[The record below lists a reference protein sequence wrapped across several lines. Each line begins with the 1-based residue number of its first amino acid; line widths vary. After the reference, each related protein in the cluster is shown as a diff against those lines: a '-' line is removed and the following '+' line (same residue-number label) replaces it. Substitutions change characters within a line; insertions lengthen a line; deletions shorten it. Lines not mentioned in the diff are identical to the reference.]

1 MHKLACKVIAR
12 HSTNRLHGRV
22 EGARAACKR
31 TLWTRS
37 LDSRSVHHGMLGRC
51 RLDLNLVVVFFGTLL
66 GDIDVDVWLGVLN
79 ELLVFDGLLNMLS
92 RIVFPGWSQPACLD
106 HAINIHRLL
115 G

>member
-22 EGARAACKR
+22 EGARASRKR

-37 LDSRSVHHGMLGRC
+37 LDSRSVHHDLLGRS
-51 RLDLNLVVVFFGTLL
+51 RLDLNLAVGFFGTVL
-66 GDIDVDVWLGVLN
+66 GDVDVDVWLGWLN
-79 ELLVFDGLLNMLS
+79 ELLLFDGLLNKLARMVL
-92 RIVFPGWSQPACLD
+92 PGRSQPACLD
-106 HAINIHRLL
+106 HAVKIHRLL